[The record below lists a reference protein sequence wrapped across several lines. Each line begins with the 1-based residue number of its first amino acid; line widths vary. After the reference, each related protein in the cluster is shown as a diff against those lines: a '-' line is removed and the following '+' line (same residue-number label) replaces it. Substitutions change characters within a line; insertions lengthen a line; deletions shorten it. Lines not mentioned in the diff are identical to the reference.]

1 MDTLRIK
8 EISRYLERLA
18 PLSFQESYDNSGLL
32 IGDQEKEI
40 KSALITLDVTS
51 EVLQEA
57 KDAGAGLIIAH
68 HPLIFSG
75 LKKLTGT
82 SSVERIVLK
91 AIQENIAIYA
101 AHTNMD
107 AIPGGVNSYLCEK
120 LNLKNI
126 RVLRPLE
133 QSLFKL
139 VTFIPE
145 THLELVRESLFDAGA
160 GSIGNY
166 DQCSF
171 TLAGTG
177 SFRGGE
183 NTHPFVGQKG
193 KLHFENEIRL
203 ETVFPA
209 HLKKGIIH
217 SLTQSHPYEEVAYD
231 IYPLANKYE
240 MAGMGLIGELRK
252 AMGEKELLEKIKLI
266 LGAQVIKHTAFL
278 GENIKTIAVCG
289 GAGSF
294 LLNDAIKQHADIFIS
309 GDFKY
314 HEFFNAENKILIAD
328 AGHYETEH
336 HVKDVFYELLKEKFP
351 TFAFRIS
358 EVNTNPVKF
367 I

>member
-1 MDTLRIK
+1 MRIK
-8 EISRYLERLA
+8 DISRYLEGLA

-32 IGDQEKEI
+32 IGDREKEI

-57 KDAGAGLIIAH
+57 IGTGAGLIIAH

-75 LKKLTGT
+75 LKKLTG
-82 SSVERIVLK
+82 SSAVERIVLK
-91 AIQENIAIYA
+91 AIKEDIAIYA

-107 AIPGGVNSYLCEK
+107 AIPDGVNSYLCGK
-120 LNLKNI
+120 LHLKNI
-126 RVLRPLE
+126 RVLRPVE

-145 THLELVRESLFDAGA
+145 THLEIVRKSLFSAGA
-160 GSIGNY
+160 GSIGKY

-171 TLAGTG
+171 TQSGKG
-177 SFRGGE
+177 SFRGGKD
-183 NTHPFVGQKG
+183 THPFVGEKR

-209 HLKKGIIH
+209 HLKQRIIQA
-217 SLTQSHPYEEVAYD
+217 LINAHPYEEVAYD
-231 IYPLANKYE
+231 IYPLANKYK
-240 MAGMGLIGELRK
+240 MAGMGLIGELK
-252 AMGEKELLEKIKLI
+252 NTIEEKELLKKIKSI
-266 LGAQVIKHTAFL
+266 LGSQVIKHTAFL
-278 GENIKTIAVCG
+278 GKRVKIVAVCG
-289 GAGSF
+289 GSGSF
-294 LLNDAIKQHADIFIS
+294 LLNDAIKQQADIFIS

-367 I
+367 L